1 MLVDQ
6 ARIVVRS
13 GKGGDGCS
21 HMRREKCMPKG
32 GPDGGDGGR
41 GGDVVMWVDPHL
53 DTLLQF
59 KYQGHFFAKDGEP
72 GTSKNCHGASGED
85 KLVAV
90 PPGTLVFDLA
100 TDELIADMTVPGARV
115 VVAPGGKGGWGND
128 RFKSATHQAPTE
140 RTLGEPAVQRDLRLE
155 LKLLA
160 DVGLVGLPNAG
171 KSTMLGS
178 LTRAEA
184 KVGAYPFTTISPQ
197 LGIAELPGDR
207 RLVVADLPGLIEGAA
222 EGAGLGHEFLKH
234 IERTRVILHVLDV
247 APLDGSDPVTN
258 AEVIR
263 GELQAFSEELAA
275 KPELL
280 VFNKIDLVPE
290 ADRAKLVNKIGNAL
304 RVPKDR
310 RLSVS
315 GATGEG
321 LRDVLEACWKMA
333 DRAGEPAEWKSA
345 H

>member
-1 MLVDQ
+1 
-6 ARIVVRS
+6 
-13 GKGGDGCS
+13 
-21 HMRREKCMPKG
+21 
-32 GPDGGDGGR
+32 
-41 GGDVVMWVDPHL
+41 
-53 DTLLQF
+53 
-59 KYQGHFFAKDGEP
+59 
-72 GTSKNCHGASGED
+72 
-85 KLVAV
+85 VAV

-100 TDELIADMTVPGARV
+100 TDELIADMTVPGTRV

-234 IERTRVILHVLDV
+234 IERTRVILHVLDI
-247 APLDGSDPVTN
+247 APLDGSNPVTN

-263 GELQAFSEELAA
+263 GELQAFSEELAG

-310 RLSVS
+310 RMAVS

-321 LRDVLEACWKMA
+321 LRDVLEACWKLA
-333 DRAGEPAEWKSA
+333 DRAGEPAEWKSS

>member
-1 MLVDQ
+1 
-6 ARIVVRS
+6 
-13 GKGGDGCS
+13 
-21 HMRREKCMPKG
+21 
-32 GPDGGDGGR
+32 
-41 GGDVVMWVDPHL
+41 
-53 DTLLQF
+53 
-59 KYQGHFFAKDGEP
+59 
-72 GTSKNCHGASGED
+72 
-85 KLVAV
+85 VAV

-100 TDELIADMTVPGARV
+100 TDALVADMTEPGSRV

-140 RTLGEPAVQRDLRLE
+140 RTLGEPAVERELRLE

-160 DVGLVGLPNAG
+160 DVGLVGMPNAG
-171 KSTMLGS
+171 KSTMLGAM
-178 LTRAEA
+178 TRAEA

-207 RLVVADLPGLIEGAA
+207 RMVIADLPGLIEGAA

-234 IERTRVILHVLDV
+234 IERTRVILHVLDL
-247 APLDGSDPVTN
+247 APLDGSDPVQN

-263 GELQAFSEELAA
+263 GELQAFSTELAG

-290 ADRAKLVNKIGNAL
+290 PERAKLVTKVANAL
-304 RVPKDR
+304 RIPKDR
-310 RLSVS
+310 RIAVS

-321 LRDVLEACWKMA
+321 LRDMLECCWRMA
-333 DRAGEPAEWKSA
+333 DRAAEPAAWKAA

>member
-1 MLVDQ
+1 
-6 ARIVVRS
+6 
-13 GKGGDGCS
+13 
-21 HMRREKCMPKG
+21 MPKG
-32 GPDGGDGGR
+32 GPDGGDGGH

-72 GTSKNCHGASGED
+72 GTSKNCHGAAGAD

-100 TDELIADMTVPGARV
+100 TDELIADMTVPGTRV

-234 IERTRVILHVLDV
+234 IERTRVILHVLDI

-263 GELQAFSEELAA
+263 GELQAFSEELAG

-310 RLSVS
+310 RMAVS

-321 LRDVLEACWKMA
+321 LRDVLEACWKLA
-333 DRAGEPAEWKSA
+333 DRAGEPAEWKSS